1 MTTVDAR
8 SLPGEPPY
16 TYAPASSIATL
27 HAQHSLHAVPHLLCR
42 LDRDRGEDK
51 PPFGGLL
58 APSPLYHT
66 VFRPQAF
73 RVPMSAAGS
82 LQQPRHQPQQQ
93 HHHHQNHHHQQQQAN
108 NHHPENHHRHHHLH
122 HPAVQPH
129 QPAAAPPAGSTTS
142 FLVKDILSQR
152 TPIHKPIPKHPASC
166 TTCNCL
172 RQTQQQHQQQQQ
184 QQQQQQRN
192 GSGEGRGEGS
202 PSPAAGGVAAC
213 EHGFGLKFGVNA
225 ILSADACSSQGASAM
240 CTTSVSGV
248 ALSSGYKHLGTSLAH
263 LTRPLYGTG
272 VHSTMAAR
280 NPFLPVTPSS
290 VIPVPGTFPWPGAAR
305 GKPRRGMLRRAVFS
319 DAQRKGLEKKFQQQ
333 KYISKPDRKKLAAKL
348 GLKDSQ
354 VKIWFQNRRM
364 KWRNSKE
371 RELLSSG
378 GSRESTL
385 PNKSNP
391 NPDLSDVAEG
401 KVSPDAQHHQH
412 GYPHHHP
419 HQHHNHHPGH
429 SAAGGL
435 MADQGSDT
443 EEMLESP
450 ASSPCPSPL
459 LMGDH
464 QAVDEE
470 GRRGQSPTMAGRDG
484 DYENEEEER
493 DIDVM

>member
-8 SLPGEPPY
+8 TIAGEPPY
-16 TYAPASSIATL
+16 TYAPASSIASL
-27 HAQHSLHAVPHLLCR
+27 HAQHSLHVPHLLCR

-73 RVPMSAAGS
+73 GVPMPGVGS
-82 LQQPRHQPQQQ
+82 LQLPR
-93 HHHHQNHHHQQQQAN
+93 HHHHLSNNQQNNQQVQA
-108 NHHPENHHRHHHLH
+108 
-122 HPAVQPH
+122 PA
-129 QPAAAPPAGSTTS
+129 STTS

-172 RQTQQQHQQQQQ
+172 RQTQQQ
-184 QQQQQQRN
+184 QRN
-192 GSGEGRGEGS
+192 GSGGSRGEGS
-202 PSPAAGGVAAC
+202 ASPAAGVAAC

-225 ILSADACSSQGASAM
+225 ILSAEARSSQGAPTS
-240 CTTSVSGV
+240 TTST
-248 ALSSGYKHLGTSLAH
+248 LSGYKHLGTSLAH
-263 LTRPLYGTG
+263 LTSRPIYGSG
-272 VHSTMAAR
+272 VTSSMAR

-290 VIPVPGTFPWPGAAR
+290 VIPVPGTFPWPGVAR

-391 NPDLSDVAEG
+391 NPDLSDVAED
-401 KVSPDAQHHQH
+401 KESPDVVRLRD
-412 GYPHHHP
+412 P
-419 HQHHNHHPGH
+419 N
-429 SAAGGL
+429 
-435 MADQGSDT
+435 SDI
-443 EEMLESP
+443 EEMESP
-450 ASSPCPSPL
+450 GSSPCSSPL
-459 LMGDH
+459 LGD
-464 QAVDEE
+464 QVTEDARRSPMVNEREEFQEDEK
-470 GRRGQSPTMAGRDG
+470 DV
-484 DYENEEEER
+484 
-493 DIDVM
+493 DVM

>member
-27 HAQHSLHAVPHLLCR
+27 HAQHSLHGVPHLLCR

-73 RVPMSAAGS
+73 RVPMSGAGS
-82 LQQPRHQPQQQ
+82 LQQPRQQQQQQQ
-93 HHHHQNHHHQQQQAN
+93 HHHHQPQQQQQQQAN
-108 NHHPENHHRHHHLH
+108 NHHPQNHHHQHHHH
-122 HPAVQPH
+122 HHQAHQQQPAVVQ
-129 QPAAAPPAGSTTS
+129 PAGSTTS
-142 FLVKDILSQR
+142 FLVKDILSHR

-172 RQTQQQHQQQQQ
+172 RQTQQQQQQQQ
-184 QQQQQQRN
+184 QHHHQRN
-192 GSGEGRGEGS
+192 GSAEGRGDGS
-202 PSPAAGGVAAC
+202 PSPAAGAGVVAAC

-225 ILSADACSSQGASAM
+225 ILSAEACSSQGAPTM
-240 CTTSVSGV
+240 CTTSVSG
-248 ALSSGYKHLGTSLAH
+248 ALSGGYKHLGASLAH

-272 VHSTMAAR
+272 VHSSMAGR

-391 NPDLSDVAEG
+391 NPDLSDVAEE
-401 KVSPDAQHHQH
+401 KSSPETQHPHDHHHHHHHQH
-412 GYPHHHP
+412 E
-419 HQHHNHHPGH
+419 HQHH
-429 SAAGGL
+429 GL
-435 MADQGSDT
+435 GQADQGSDLDG
-443 EEMLESP
+443 EILDSP
-450 ASSPCPSPL
+450 ASSPCST
-459 LMGDH
+459 GETAD
-464 QAVDEE
+464 DD
-470 GRRGQSPTMAGRDG
+470 GRRSPAAAGRDG
-484 DYENEEEER
+484 EYEDDEEDEEEER